1 MKIVNFCVNKTGSR
15 ECHSF
20 LYGLFIS
27 RGNQTYPSPKLC
39 YHNFKMIHKL
49 SPCLHSTLEWFVNA
63 GPEPP
68 QRFRFNYLFT
78 QLQHVSH
85 LRCLS
90 ASPYASFRGLKQ
102 PFTRLMHTAT
112 EWPKFAW
119 KFLLSLF
126 AHNPADTN
134 FVRSSQ
140 FNRSFHQ
147 PTNYSSLRLNSSAA
161 QISSRRVTLFR
172 SFNFIIISCFLI
184 VTGACSTNTFSTIRE
199 KLSPDLSWIY

>member
-1 MKIVNFCVNKTGSR
+1 MQVLNRLSD
-15 ECHSF
+15 
-20 LYGLFIS
+20 LGLIIYLLNCNMLVIYAAF
-27 RGNQTYPSPKLC
+27 PL
-39 YHNFKMIHKL
+39 HN
-49 SPCLHSTLEWFVNA
+49 
-63 GPEPP
+63 
-68 QRFRFNYLFT
+68 
-78 QLQHVSH
+78 
-85 LRCLS
+85 
-90 ASPYASFRGLKQ
+90 
-102 PFTRLMHTAT
+102 MHTAT

-161 QISSRRVTLFR
+161 QISSRRVTSFR
-172 SFNFIIISCFLI
+172 SLNFIIISCFLI